1 MSEDAY
7 ECIGLCEIEPE
18 SGICLGCGRP
28 LGEDSAAATTGS
40 ATAATAGEPASDQV
54 SNQAGNKV
62 RTSSAQ

>member
-7 ECIGLCEIEPE
+7 ECIGICEIEPE

-28 LGEDSAAATTGS
+28 LREEAPAPAAEVLATDAPEED
-40 ATAATAGEPASDQV
+40 
-54 SNQAGNKV
+54 QAGNKV